1 MSSIEKRISINTENL
16 KKVRLIMTLED
27 DMYGDLTEKEGINII
42 INKAIESYFNSDE
55 IQEKFKNLIK

>member
-16 KKVRLIMTLED
+16 KKLKLIMTLED
-27 DMYGDLTEKEGINII
+27 DLYGDLTEKEGINII